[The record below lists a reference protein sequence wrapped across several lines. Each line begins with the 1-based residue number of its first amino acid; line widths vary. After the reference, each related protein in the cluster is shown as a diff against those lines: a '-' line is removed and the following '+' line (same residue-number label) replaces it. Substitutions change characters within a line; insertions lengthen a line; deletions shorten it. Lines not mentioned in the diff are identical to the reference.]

1 MELGVVAAAAEPEN
15 YLSLCD
21 TLISLHPMRLCSA
34 LCANGS
40 ALYECRNVRMCEK
53 DQGMCVF
60 VRETKDVFLA
70 MSQCIQANQTRK
82 CKADFFTESKFLQK
96 QQNFYQ
102 ETDMI
107 LLAMLSP
114 PSQL

>member
-40 ALYECRNVRMCEK
+40 ALYECRNVKMCEK
-53 DQGMCVF
+53 DQGMRVCM
-60 VRETKDVFLA
+60 RETKDVFLA
-70 MSQCIQANQTRK
+70 MSQCIQANQTWK
-82 CKADFFTESKFLQK
+82 CKADFLQSP
-96 QQNFYQ
+96 NFYKSNR
-102 ETDMI
+102 I
-107 LLAMLSP
+107 SIKRP
-114 PSQL
+114 I